1 MQWWL
6 WIAGLLAAMSL
17 VTLAVFAWDKRCAVM
32 GRRRIPEKTL
42 HLLELLGGWPGAWI
56 AFGLVRHKNRKLS
69 FVAITAAISLLQI
82 AGLIA
87 AAQAF
92 RE

>member
-6 WIAGLLAAMSL
+6 WIAGWLAAMSL

-32 GRRRIPEKTL
+32 GRRRVPELTL
-42 HLLELLGGWPGAWI
+42 HLFELLGGWPGAWF

-69 FVAITAAISLLQI
+69 YVAVTVVISALHMAL
-82 AGLIA
+82 LIA
-87 AAQAF
+87 SARAD
-92 RE
+92 